1 MSTIAELKEHLKK
14 GGKIKRLFWEK
25 GKYVTADL
33 DEEALVDEDGYPF
46 YDLDLLCSDWSVY
59 GEPITVKHKG
69 FYKTRCGKTAYIG
82 VADCVAAR
90 GVIDGDKHDKLWF
103 KNGRF
108 IEGLDSPEDIME
120 ELED

>member
-14 GGKIKRLFWEK
+14 GGKIHRPFWGK

-46 YDLDLLCSDWSVY
+46 YDIDLLCSDWSVY
-59 GEPITVKHKG
+59 GEPIAIKREG
-69 FYKTRCGKTAYIG
+69 FYKTRSGKTAYIT
-82 VADCVAAR
+82 VADSVAAC

-103 KNGRF
+103 RNGSF
-108 IEGLDSPEDIME
+108 EDGLESPEDIME
-120 ELED
+120 KLED